1 MPRDPKTGQF
11 VKKNEQSG
19 VNVDKPASEAAFQPK
34 KRIGFYNVRH
44 DEFVQQGIRLPFDS

>member
-11 VKKNEQSG
+11 VKKNDQSNAG
-19 VNVDKPASEAAFQPK
+19 ADDAVTEAANPPK